1 MIHKDFLIWFYKQK
15 KQTVELSE
23 IQNNYQ
29 NDLDFLSDFKNFIDV
44 KDQHVSLKPGYS
56 IGHLSIKR
64 TIAFL
69 LMLDSKD
76 IAIDLFDLNGA
87 MENDLVLVNHVTK
100 TPYVVEIL
108 KSDLE
113 RLLADVKKSN
123 GRVARFDSN
132 QAKDKL
138 IIVDN
143 APEYLVD
150 GHVVLLQVKEITKTK
165 VITEF
170 KEVIGH
176 KNDPDMEIVKIIY
189 EYEWPLS
196 FSKELL
202 NELHHIKFDEQVEIK
217 RRLDLRDEF
226 VITIDGKDAKDLDDA
241 ISLKQIDENTF
252 ELGVHIADVS
262 YYVKEGSLL
271 DQEAYRRSTSVYLAD
286 RVIPML
292 PHALSNDSCS
302 LNPFESKYTLSC
314 IMTINRDAV
323 VTDYKIVESII
334 ESKHRLTYDEVNIL
348 LKENVSLGSKQLDD
362 MLFQMNELSKKLKM
376 IRYKRGAIDFQSSE
390 LKFKLD
396 LNGKVIDVEER
407 MTDEAEQL
415 IESFMILANEV
426 VAIHFHESGLPGIYR
441 VHEKPD
447 VEKLDQA
454 FISTKKLGFSAHNEL
469 KSTAKKLQKLTK
481 DVSNT
486 PFEYIVNMIL
496 LRSMQKA
503 KYDEKPI
510 GHFGLASPYY
520 SHFTSPI
527 RRYPDLL
534 LHRMIRE
541 FMLKPLSEQ
550 ELNDKKKYFA
560 DKLPDYSEQTSKNE
574 RTAITM
580 EREVNKLKSREYMEN
595 FIGQSF
601 KGQITQIL
609 PSGFFVKVD
618 KGIEGFVNVRNVNE
632 YLIYDEENLL
642 FFTDNGNR
650 YRLGDFITVKLISVD
665 KNENNIDFSIERKK
679 RQGDDFKAKV
689 NQSKKRQSSLS
700 QKRGKTKGKPKRKV
714 NHK

>member
-15 KQTVELSE
+15 KQTVEFSE

-302 LNPFESKYTLSC
+302 LNPFEPKYTLSC

>member
-1 MIHKDFLIWFYKQK
+1 
-15 KQTVELSE
+15 
-23 IQNNYQ
+23 
-29 NDLDFLSDFKNFIDV
+29 
-44 KDQHVSLKPGYS
+44 
-56 IGHLSIKR
+56 
-64 TIAFL
+64 
-69 LMLDSKD
+69 
-76 IAIDLFDLNGA
+76 
-87 MENDLVLVNHVTK
+87 
-100 TPYVVEIL
+100 
-108 KSDLE
+108 
-113 RLLADVKKSN
+113 
-123 GRVARFDSN
+123 
-132 QAKDKL
+132 
-138 IIVDN
+138 
-143 APEYLVD
+143 
-150 GHVVLLQVKEITKTK
+150 
-165 VITEF
+165 
-170 KEVIGH
+170 
-176 KNDPDMEIVKIIY
+176 MEIVKIIY

-454 FISTKKLGFSAHNEL
+454 FISTKKLGFSVHNEL

-560 DKLPDYSEQTSKNE
+560 DKLPDYAEQTSKNE

>member
-302 LNPFESKYTLSC
+302 LNPYEPKYTLSC

-454 FISTKKLGFSAHNEL
+454 FISTKKLGFSTHNEL

-560 DKLPDYSEQTSKNE
+560 DKLPDYSEQTSENE

>member
-113 RLLADVKKSN
+113 RLLADVRKSN

-217 RRLDLRDEF
+217 RRLNLRDEF

-302 LNPFESKYTLSC
+302 LNPFEPKYTLSC

-560 DKLPDYSEQTSKNE
+560 GKLPDYSEQTSKNE

>member
-302 LNPFESKYTLSC
+302 LNPYEPKYTLSC

-454 FISTKKLGFSAHNEL
+454 FISTKKLGFSTHNEL

-560 DKLPDYSEQTSKNE
+560 DKLPDYSEQTSENE

-618 KGIEGFVNVRNVNE
+618 KGIEGFVIVRNVNE

>member
-15 KQTVELSE
+15 KQTVEFSE

-29 NDLDFLSDFKNFIDV
+29 KDLDFLSDFKNFIDV

-143 APEYLVD
+143 VPEYLVD

-302 LNPFESKYTLSC
+302 LNPFEPKYTLSC

-334 ESKHRLTYDEVNIL
+334 ESKHRLTYDEVNVL